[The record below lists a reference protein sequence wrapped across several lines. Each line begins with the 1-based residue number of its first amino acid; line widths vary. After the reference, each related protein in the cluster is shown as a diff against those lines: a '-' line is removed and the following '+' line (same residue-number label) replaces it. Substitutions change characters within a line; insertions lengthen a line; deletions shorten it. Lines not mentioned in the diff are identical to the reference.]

1 MDCFSPEQM
10 VVGAPV
16 TGTALVSSPL
26 NKELSSFSLESD
38 GVSRGA
44 LGEGWGRAG
53 NTQKIENKNDLCK
66 SSFGKPAFLV
76 ACIYNIK
83 GGKYK

>member
-1 MDCFSPEQM
+1 MRGELSSQRPATSFHLGPQRPGFQALSQTLGGRPLDCFSPEQM

-44 LGEGWGRAG
+44 LG
-53 NTQKIENKNDLCK
+53 
-66 SSFGKPAFLV
+66 
-76 ACIYNIK
+76 
-83 GGKYK
+83 